1 MPHPDFTDRAAK
13 VINQATKYCTDH
25 RHEFVT
31 PEHLLY
37 FLTQEESFNELLYPL
52 ADDIGDALLPFLQEM
67 ESVPAE
73 LDYVPDLSEQMKE
86 LMSEA
91 ISQVQHSS
99 AKALDIVH
107 LTSALMNLKES
118 QASYLL
124 NKAVDEISTPEDFL
138 GDLISWYE
146 NTDDES
152 MPDDDDDFLTDDSD
166 YGVDTKKEHWRTLVT
181 CLNDVVAQK
190 NPLIGREAELERTIQ
205 VLCRCD
211 KNNPLHIGEPGVGK
225 TALVYGLTAL
235 IVAGN
240 VPERLKGSKVYQL
253 DLGTMLAG
261 TQFRGDFEKRIKQVM
276 DGVTREGTNN
286 IVYIDEIHNLVGAG
300 AVGESSMDASNMLK
314 PYLESGQLR
323 FIGSTTYEEYNK
335 YFSRSKG
342 LVRRFQQIDILEPSE
357 EETINIL
364 RQLRPKYEQ
373 FHGVVYEDSALETAV
388 TASAK
393 YVGDRFLPDKAID
406 LIDEAGAA
414 LETKADAA
422 TGEGS
427 VKVVTRELITE
438 ILAKTCKVDAL
449 AMKADDDHA
458 ELASLDERMRAKI
471 YGQDE
476 AIRQV
481 VEAVQMAKAGL
492 MEDNKPLA
500 SLLFVGPTGVGKTE
514 VARVLASE
522 LGIELLR
529 FDMSEYTEKHT
540 VAKLIGSPAGYI
552 GYEDG
557 GLLTDAIR
565 KTPNCVL
572 LLDEIEKAHQDIYN
586 ILLQVMDYARLTD
599 NKGRKADFRNV
610 IIIMTSNAGAQY
622 ASQASIGFG
631 QRVERGEAML
641 RQVKKT
647 FKPEFINRLS
657 ATVVFHDMDHTMAT
671 LILRKKLGE
680 LQEKLTARNVKLTL
694 SDAAFDELLKEG
706 FTREYGAREMD
717 RVIAQRLKPML
728 MREILFGSLKQGG
741 EMVVNSISGEGS
753 TTGIVSENSQSI

>member
-540 VAKLIGSPAGYI
+540 VAKLIGSPAGYV

-706 FTREYGAREMD
+706 FTHEYGAREMD